1 MTNPCLYSIVR
12 YAPFAE
18 TEEFVNIGVV
28 MCMPKLRKFHF
39 RLTKSNDKRV
49 RHFFRDDSIFPYAR
63 DAVHK
68 ELMFAQEMVRDIH
81 DPYKIADFFNTFIVP
96 RESIFFFSPPRVIL
110 SENPDQELTDI
121 YNRFINHSEYSKERK
136 ENILTREL
144 KDRLNRYDDLKN
156 LFKKEKVDGELSKFT
171 LPFVAKQ
178 KEKIVCVIK
187 PLAFAQQEASGMIE
201 HCDSWVARIT
211 RAASENI
218 LSIRKVLFT
227 VYVKE
232 NLTQSESK
240 AFDEIQ
246 RTLTGRNIYHVQHDD
261 EKSIID
267 FARLSLFHYQTW

>member
-18 TEEFVNIGVV
+18 TEEFVNIGIV
-28 MCMPKLRKFHF
+28 MCVPKRREFHF
-39 RLTKSNDKRV
+39 KLTKSNNSRV
-49 RHFFRDDSIFPYAR
+49 RHFFRDDSVFPYAR

-68 ELMFAQEMVRDIH
+68 ELMFAQGVIRDIH
-81 DPYKIADFFNTFIVP
+81 DPYKVADFFNTFIAP
-96 RESIFFFSPPRVIL
+96 RESIFFFSPPRVVL
-110 SENPDQELTDI
+110 SENPSQELTDI
-121 YNRFINHSEYSKERK
+121 YNKFINHSEYTKERK

-144 KDRLNRYDDLKN
+144 KDRLNRYDDLRN
-156 LFKKEKVDGELSKFT
+156 LFKKEKIEGELSKFT

-178 KEKIVCVIK
+178 KEEIVCVIK
-187 PLAFAQQEASGMIE
+187 PLAFAQQAASGMIE

-218 LSIRKVLFT
+218 LNVRKVLFT

-232 NLTQSESK
+232 DLSQLESK

-246 RTLTGRNIYHVQHDD
+246 KTLVERNICHVWHND
-261 EKSIID
+261 EKSIVD
-267 FARLSLFHYQTW
+267 FARLSL